1 MTAQLKKQC
10 TELYEKLDATEE
22 DEKLQV
28 TLAWAKSLIKN
39 AVKKSEKV
47 KKTKIPG
54 APSNPNNAF
63 MIYCQEKRAEYK
75 EDHPEATTGEITKM
89 IAAQW
94 NEERDG
100 ETDVYEEYTQKLK
113 DSKEAYKAFLEENGI
128 EEEEKPKSDKPKRA
142 PSAYNLFMKEQ
153 QPIVKEENPD
163 AKQKEIMQIIGE
175 KWSELSAGE
184 KAEYK
189 AMSDEDAE
197 AKGKGKG
204 KEAKDKGKEAK
215 AKSKSVKED
224 PKKAKKASAKS
235 DDEKAPKKAKKAS
248 AKSDDEEAPKK
259 AKKASAKSDD
269 EEAPKKAKTKKIIIA
284 ESDDE

>member
-22 DEKLQV
+22 EDKLEV

-47 KKTKIPG
+47 KKVKIPG

-89 IAAQW
+89 IAEQW

-100 ETDVYEEYTQKLK
+100 ETEVYEDYTQKLK
-113 DSKEAYKAFLEENGI
+113 DAKQAYKDFLEENGI
-128 EEEEKPKSDKPKRA
+128 EEEEKTKSDKPKRA

-153 QPIVKEENPD
+153 QPIVKEENPE

-175 KWSELSAGE
+175 KWSELSAEE

-189 AMSDEDAE
+189 ASSDDDAGVKASAKKAGTNKTKASAKDAGAKDASAKDAKAKDASAKDASAKSKKTKPVE
-197 AKGKGKG
+197 SDDEEEKPKPKTKAAPAKGKGK
-204 KEAKDKGKEAK
+204 KPLIVESE
-215 AKSKSVKED
+215 
-224 PKKAKKASAKS
+224 
-235 DDEKAPKKAKKAS
+235 
-248 AKSDDEEAPKK
+248 DEE
-259 AKKASAKSDD
+259 
-269 EEAPKKAKTKKIIIA
+269 
-284 ESDDE
+284 